1 MIRLDNNERQ
11 VLLDG
16 LLDINASTN
25 LAKTLEAELARLGI
39 SPYPEPYDLQG
50 SRNFIDDVCGDH
62 PLISLARKFYGGLS
76 PCLLTE
82 GANNREFFE
91 DVSSKTREVKELEV
105 VLDERSAGLFT
116 RNSIRTKTQ
125 DELRQKIVHY
135 HYGLI
140 VRLLL
145 CGEFGLTDHRL
156 YTAQSMLGYDEVN
169 HHAYE
174 EFGLS
179 LSKNLDFPDFIKEAA
194 IQLNVRRIKN
204 NLSSGVVD
212 DNRDGLNL
220 SDYLNVTAS
229 FPRGKNTGLPWMAS
243 GGERLVNDLVMAV
256 DAALA
261 SALVS
266 GYPIE
271 RMFQGLVTDYVV
283 FSRYQRTGKSVP
295 FHFQGQTFESKYLE
309 SRRRII
315 NSTPKPI
322 AMAIKPLMKW
332 LTVHSINAPEF
343 SQDRKAIRLRVKKA
357 AVVEAYDASRFDLR
371 SGGVKLK
378 TGIETISAIA
388 RSFHNYPETVDDL
401 MMREAFLPT
410 FVDDGLTKLIFRES
424 DKSALRSGASTTS
437 RVGSLMNL
445 MYDMFVTSKAENITD
460 SKSLVDY
467 YVTHEPSCILGDD
480 LIKFFPDEGSWDR
493 YTQALPHLDE
503 VGMKID
509 PEEPT
514 KFLGYL
520 IYPPENYDNDGRL
533 ISKNN
538 RDLYHSASPLDNVL
552 FPERYK
558 SNSTAS
564 FLSRILYITLN
575 RADIVLDAVQKMMTD
590 SSFLMTKF
598 QEFHARVMPYIKP
611 FYESHPNN
619 RAYQFFASFP
629 DVNETAEIVSKNLFE
644 SIDSILYDIGKG
656 SELDVNWKVIGVP
669 ALDEFDDDSTI
680 KSTLADLSWRNNNDQ
695 DSVAESWRND
705 VINMKPREREF
716 VRQVLT
722 ALSSQSYEEFVR
734 AWKAIMPA
742 VSRRIATPKGDIF
755 VTSF

>member
-11 VLLDG
+11 LLLSQ
-16 LLDINASTN
+16 LLNVNSADK
-25 LAKTLEAELARLGI
+25 LAQELRVELKRLKI
-39 SPYPEPYDLQG
+39 LPYKDPYDTQG
-50 SRNFIDDVCGDH
+50 ARNFIDEICGDH
-62 PLISLARKFYGGLS
+62 PLISLAREYYGSLS
-76 PCLLTE
+76 PCLLSE
-82 GANNREFFE
+82 GTSNREFFE
-91 DVSSKTREVKELEV
+91 DVSMKTREVRDLEV
-105 VLDERSAGLFT
+105 VLDERAASLFT
-116 RNSIRTKTQ
+116 RNAIREKTQ
-125 DELRQKIVHY
+125 DELKGKIVHY

-140 VRLLL
+140 IRLLL
-145 CGEFGLTDHRL
+145 CGEFGLIDHRL

-179 LSKNLDFPDFIKEAA
+179 LSKNLDFPDFIKDAA
-194 IQLNVRRIKN
+194 IQLNIRRITDN
-204 NLSSGVVD
+204 HASGVVD
-212 DNRDGLNL
+212 DHRDGLNL

-266 GYPIE
+266 GYPID

-295 FHFQGQTFESKYLE
+295 FHFQGQTFESKFLE

-343 SQDRKAIRLRVKKA
+343 SQDRKKIRARVKGA
-357 AVVEAYDASRFDLR
+357 SVVEAYDASRFDLR
-371 SGGVKLK
+371 SGGTKLK
-378 TGIETISAIA
+378 SGIEAISLIA
-388 RSFHNYPETVDDL
+388 RHFHDYPVTVDDL

-445 MYDMFVTSKAENITD
+445 MYDMFVTSKAENFSD

-467 YVTHEPSCILGDD
+467 YITHEPSCILGDD
-480 LIKFFPDEGSWDR
+480 LIKFFPDEGAWMR
-493 YTQALPHLDE
+493 YTQALPHLDDI
-503 VGMKID
+503 GMKID

-520 IYPPENYDNDGRL
+520 IYPPENYAADGTL
-533 ISKNN
+533 KVKTN

-558 SNSTAS
+558 TNSTAS

-575 RADIVLDAVQKMMTD
+575 RADVVLDAVQKMMTD
-590 SSFLMTKF
+590 KSYLMERF
-598 QEFHARVMPYIKP
+598 QEFHSRVMPYIRP
-611 FYESHPNN
+611 FYEAHPNN

-629 DVNETAEIVSKNLFE
+629 DVNENAEIVSKNLFE

-656 SELDVNWKVIGVP
+656 SELDVNWKVVGVP
-669 ALDEFDDDSTI
+669 ALDELNDESII
-680 KSTLADLSWRNNNDQ
+680 KGTLADLSWRNNNDQ
-695 DSVAESWRND
+695 DSIAENWRND

-742 VSRRIATPKGDIF
+742 VSRRITTPKGDIF